1 MTERRLRIA
10 LDRYDRHFP
19 FFDGTVKPP
28 PGVALSAYQVG
39 QTVQLRDGEFRH
51 ERMLHDGE
59 FDAAEFSFSSFLMAV
74 DRGLDI
80 VGVPVFP
87 RRLFSPGLFY
97 IREDGSIRAPQDLA
111 GRKVGLN
118 SFQTT
123 LSVLARGDLK
133 RVYGTNW
140 EDIIWCVSNPEKVP
154 FAVKS
159 GVQIENL
166 SGGSDLTEYLRSGTI
181 DAFIHPH
188 PPHSVMEEGAGVRRL
203 FADPS
208 NEEKRYLRESGF
220 FPIMHVVAMRR
231 SAVANWPELPHIVMD
246 LFRQANRIALSYF
259 DDPNWSMLLWARLA
273 YEDQHKS
280 LERDPWANGLEAN
293 RKNIEIFIDYMR
305 DQNLVSR
312 DLHLFELFTYESY
325 HL

>member
-1 MTERRLRIA
+1 MTGRQLRIA

-28 PGVALSAYQVG
+28 MGVVLSAYQVG

-59 FDAAEFSFSSFLMAV
+59 FEAAEFSFSSFLMAV

-87 RRLFSPGLFY
+87 RRLFSQGLFY
-97 IREDGSIRAPQDLA
+97 VRNDGSVRAPQDLA
-111 GRKVGLN
+111 GRRVGLN

-133 RVYGTNW
+133 RVYKTNW
-140 EDIIWCVSNPEKVP
+140 EDVVWCASNPEKVP
-154 FAVKS
+154 FEMKKGARTENLPAGSQLTEHLKS
-159 GVQIENL
+159 G
-166 SGGSDLTEYLRSGTI
+166 RI

-188 PPHSVMEEGAGVRRL
+188 PPHTVMEEESGVRRL
-203 FADPS
+203 FADPA
-208 NEEKRYLRESGF
+208 NEEKRYWRESGF
-220 FPIMHVVAMRR
+220 FPIMHVIAMRR
-231 SAVANWPELPHIVMD
+231 SLVASWPELPGIVMD
-246 LFRQANRIALSYF
+246 LFRQANRIARSYF

-273 YEDQHKS
+273 YEDQRKS
-280 LERDPWANGLEAN
+280 LERDPWANGLDAN
-293 RKNIEIFIDYMR
+293 RKNIEMFVDYMR
-305 DQNLVSR
+305 DQNLVSQNL
-312 DLHLFELFTYESY
+312 DASKLFIT
-325 HL
+325 